1 MNRSA
6 PRTPKRSR
14 TMSLLL
20 VGGATF
26 ALAGCFPDRRDSV
39 LFDTPDQC
47 EAGSSNSQAFWNAND
62 CTEAFEVAQAEHARS
77 APRYD
82 SLQVCEEQ
90 HGVGNCG
97 GEDTTGS
104 AAAATTAGTGGGGIF
119 LPLMAG
125 YMMGNMM
132 SSGAQSGFASRALY
146 PTAGG
151 AVATANGTSFARTG
165 VITSTAASTF
175 TRPAAI
181 TAGQPPMTRAT
192 VARTGGFGGS
202 MTTAGG

>member
-1 MNRSA
+1 MVLG
-6 PRTPKRSR
+6 TY
-14 TMSLLL
+14 
-20 VGGATF
+20 
-26 ALAGCFPDRRDSV
+26 FPLDI
-39 LFDTPDQC
+39 
-47 EAGSSNSQAFWNAND
+47 
-62 CTEAFEVAQAEHARS
+62 
-77 APRYD
+77 D
-82 SLQVCEEQ
+82 SLTQLPQIERARHLEKHGVCEEQ
-90 HGVGNCG
+90 HGVGNFG
-97 GEDTTGS
+97 GEDATGW
-104 AAAATTAGTGGGGIF
+104 AGVITAGTGGGGIF

-132 SSGAQSGFASRALY
+132 SSGAQSGFASCALY

-151 AVATANGTSFARTG
+151 AVATANGASFARTG